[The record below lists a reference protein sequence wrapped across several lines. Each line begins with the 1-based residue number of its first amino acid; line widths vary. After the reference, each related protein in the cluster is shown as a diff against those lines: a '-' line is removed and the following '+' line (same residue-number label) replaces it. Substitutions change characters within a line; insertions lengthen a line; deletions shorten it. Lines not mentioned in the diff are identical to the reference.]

1 MGGKVI
7 NFDDFKVR
15 CSAIRKVLSNSQS
28 NPLLTEKQQARMVEL
43 EEKLQKTG
51 EITQKQQEELAE
63 LKVKQ
68 ENGKKI
74 ILSDTCIEYLME
86 AYAWETEGMI
96 PVSKESLD
104 MLATK
109 KGKVGEEEGL
119 LLLSRVAKQLYKTH
133 KTRIFNDYLSGEID
147 AYAGEHVY
155 ASSLISDIKN
165 SWDYPIFLKK
175 LHTGLEA
182 GQKEQVQ
189 GYCDIT
195 NAPAGEI
202 ANTLI
207 NAPDDIIDEMKWKVL
222 RKICAATTESPEF
235 LEAWPKFEK
244 SMRFDHMPIH
254 KRVSRLPVEPFTAFE
269 KQRLYDKV
277 KICRDWLNIF
287 HAQYE
292 KLNKN

>member
-1 MGGKVI
+1 MTI

-28 NPLLTEKQQARMVEL
+28 NPVLTEKQQVRLIEL
-43 EEKLQKTG
+43 EEKLQKAG

-74 ILSDTCIEYLME
+74 ILSDTCVDYLMDV
-86 AYAWETEGMI
+86 YAWETQGMI

-119 LLLSRVAKQLYKTH
+119 MLLSRVAKLFYKTH
-133 KTRIFNDYLSGEID
+133 KIRIYNEYLSGEID
-147 AYAGEHVY
+147 AYVGDHVY
-155 ASSLISDIKN
+155 AANLISDIKN

-175 LHTGLEA
+175 LHKGPEI
-182 GQKEQVQ
+182 GQREQVQ

-207 NAPDDIIDEMKWKVL
+207 NATEDIIDEMKWKVL
-222 RKICAATTESPEF
+222 RKVCAATTESPEF
-235 LEAWPKFEK
+235 LEAWPAFEK
-244 SMRFDHMPIH
+244 SMKFDQIAMH
-254 KRVSRLPVEPFTAFE
+254 KRVSRLPVEPFTSFE

-277 KICRDWLNIF
+277 KICREWLNNF
-287 HAQYE
+287 HEQYQ
-292 KLNKN
+292 KMNLNS